1 MISNILFNYYMSSE
15 TKFKDIEIE
24 SGLLNKK
31 VKLTDLVA
39 RMNEEKK
46 KEKKANLILSVAAV
60 SAVTAFGIILT
71 L

>member
-1 MISNILFNYYMSSE
+1 MSSE
-15 TKFKDIEIE
+15 LKAKDH
-24 SGLLNKK
+24 LLNETSVNDRK
-31 VKLTDLVA
+31 VRLTDLLA

-46 KEKKANLILSVAAV
+46 KEQKTNLVLSVAAV

>member
-1 MISNILFNYYMSSE
+1 MSSQ
-15 TKFKDIEIE
+15 TKFKNSVEVE
-24 SGLLNKK
+24 GNLMNKR
-31 VKLTDLVA
+31 VVLTDLVA

-46 KEKKANLILSVAAV
+46 KKKKANLILSVAAV

>member
-1 MISNILFNYYMSSE
+1 MSNFLFNNLMSSE
-15 TKFKDIEIE
+15 TKFKDIELE
-24 SGLLNKK
+24 SSLLNKK
-31 VKLTDLVA
+31 VTLTDLVA

-60 SAVTAFGIILT
+60 SAVIAFGIILT

>member
-1 MISNILFNYYMSSE
+1 MSSE

-31 VKLTDLVA
+31 VTLTDLVA

>member
-1 MISNILFNYYMSSE
+1 MLSE
-15 TKFKDIEIE
+15 TSIND
-24 SGLLNKK
+24 KK
-31 VKLTDLVA
+31 VNLTDLLA

-46 KEKKANLILSVAAV
+46 KEQKTNLVLSVAAV

>member
-31 VKLTDLVA
+31 VTLTDLVA

>member
-1 MISNILFNYYMSSE
+1 MSSQ
-15 TKFKDIEIE
+15 TKFKNSVEVE
-24 SGLLNKK
+24 GNLMNKK
-31 VKLTDLVA
+31 VVLTDLVA

-46 KEKKANLILSVAAV
+46 REKKANLILSVAAV

>member
-1 MISNILFNYYMSSE
+1 MSSE
-15 TKFKDIEIE
+15 TKFKEIEIE

-31 VKLTDLVA
+31 VTLTDLVA

-46 KEKKANLILSVAAV
+46 KEKKANIILSVAAV

>member
-1 MISNILFNYYMSSE
+1 MSSE
-15 TKFKDIEIE
+15 TKFKDIELE
-24 SGLLNKK
+24 SSLLNKK
-31 VKLTDLVA
+31 VTLTDLVA

-60 SAVTAFGIILT
+60 SAVIAFGIILT

>member
-1 MISNILFNYYMSSE
+1 MSSE
-15 TKFKDIEIE
+15 AKFKNIEVE
-24 SGLLNKK
+24 SSLLNKK
-31 VKLTDLVA
+31 VTLTDLVA

-60 SAVTAFGIILT
+60 SAVTAFGIIIT

>member
-1 MISNILFNYYMSSE
+1 MSSE
-15 TKFKDIEIE
+15 TKFKDIEVE
-24 SGLLNKK
+24 NGLLNKK
-31 VKLTDLVA
+31 VTLTDLVA

>member
-1 MISNILFNYYMSSE
+1 MSSE
-15 TKFKDIEIE
+15 AKFKNVEVE
-24 SGLLNKK
+24 SSLLNKK
-31 VKLTDLVA
+31 VTLTDLVA

>member
-1 MISNILFNYYMSSE
+1 MSSE
-15 TKFKDIEIE
+15 AKFKNIEVE
-24 SGLLNKK
+24 SSLLNKK
-31 VKLTDLVA
+31 VTLTDLIA

>member
-1 MISNILFNYYMSSE
+1 MSSE
-15 TKFKDIEIE
+15 LKFKDHLL
-24 SGLLNKK
+24 SGTPNNDKK
-31 VKLTDLVA
+31 VKLTDLLA

-46 KEKKANLILSVAAV
+46 KEQKTNLVLSVAAV

>member
-1 MISNILFNYYMSSE
+1 MSSE
-15 TKFKDIEIE
+15 LKFKDQ
-24 SGLLNKK
+24 LLSETPINDKK
-31 VKLTDLVA
+31 VKLTDLLA

-46 KEKKANLILSVAAV
+46 KEQKTNLVLSVAAV

>member
-1 MISNILFNYYMSSE
+1 MMSNILFNYFMSSE
-15 TKFKDIEIE
+15 TKFKDIDVEN
-24 SGLLNKK
+24 GLLNKK
-31 VKLTDLVA
+31 VTLTDLVA

>member
-1 MISNILFNYYMSSE
+1 MSSE
-15 TKFKDIEIE
+15 TKFKDIEVE

-31 VKLTDLVA
+31 VTLTDLVA

>member
-1 MISNILFNYYMSSE
+1 MMSNILFNYQVSSE
-15 TKFKDIEIE
+15 TKFKDIEVE
-24 SGLLNKK
+24 NGLLNKK
-31 VKLTDLVA
+31 VTLTDLVA

>member
-1 MISNILFNYYMSSE
+1 MMSNILFNYRMSSE
-15 TKFKDIEIE
+15 TKFKDIEVE
-24 SGLLNKK
+24 NGLLNKK
-31 VKLTDLVA
+31 VTLTDLVA

>member
-1 MISNILFNYYMSSE
+1 MSSQ
-15 TKFKDIEIE
+15 TKFKNSVEVE
-24 SGLLNKK
+24 GNLMNKR
-31 VKLTDLVA
+31 VVLTDLVA

>member
-1 MISNILFNYYMSSE
+1 MSSE
-15 TKFKDIEIE
+15 AKFRHTRENHSD
-24 SGLLNKK
+24 LLSKK
-31 VKLTDLVA
+31 VILTDLVA

>member
-1 MISNILFNYYMSSE
+1 MSSE
-15 TKFKDIEIE
+15 TKFKDIDVE

-31 VKLTDLVA
+31 VTLTDLVA

>member
-1 MISNILFNYYMSSE
+1 MSSE
-15 TKFKDIEIE
+15 AKFKNIEVE
-24 SGLLNKK
+24 SSLLNKK
-31 VKLTDLVA
+31 VTLTDLVA